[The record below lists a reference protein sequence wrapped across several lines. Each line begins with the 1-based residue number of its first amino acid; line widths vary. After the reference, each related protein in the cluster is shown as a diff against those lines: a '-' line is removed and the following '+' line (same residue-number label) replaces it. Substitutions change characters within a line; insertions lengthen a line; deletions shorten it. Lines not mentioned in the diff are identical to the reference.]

1 MPKSFAVWTAV
12 LLTLALLWQIVAID
26 WRNRIERSRY
36 RGVNGEVA

>member
-1 MPKSFAVWTAV
+1 MTS
-12 LLTLALLWQIVAID
+12 LALHWQIVAID